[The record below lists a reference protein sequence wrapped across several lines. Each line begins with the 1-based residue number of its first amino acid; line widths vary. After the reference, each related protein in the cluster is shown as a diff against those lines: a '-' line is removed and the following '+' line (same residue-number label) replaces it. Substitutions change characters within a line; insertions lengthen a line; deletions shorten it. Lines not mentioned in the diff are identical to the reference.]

1 VKEHPLATAT
11 KQQNGSSIA
20 TQQIDPLVL
29 KGEGL
34 GEIQKFGTVLDA
46 RIALDEK
53 VRIDNSAALNGVL
66 ANTMILQSLYK
77 KYHWLMRGITFYQLH
92 LLLDK
97 HSTEQLELIDALAER
112 VQKLGGVSVGDHR
125 HAAELTDIPRPP
137 NGVQSVPAMLEALLQ
152 AHELT
157 ITRIRE
163 AVDHANENGDEGT
176 SDVLVSEVLRTNETQ
191 VWFVSE
197 HLVLTPVVEA

>member
-34 GEIQKFGTVLDA
+34 GEIQKFGTVHDA

-112 VQKLGGVSVGDHR
+112 VQKLGASRSAITV
-125 HAAELTDIPRPP
+125 TPP
-137 NGVQSVPAMLEALLQ
+137 NSPTFRARPTACRAFQRCSKHYFRRTSSPSRAFVRPSTMR
-152 AHELT
+152 
-157 ITRIRE
+157 TRT
-163 AVDHANENGDEGT
+163 GT
-176 SDVLVSEVLRTNETQ
+176 RAPRT
-191 VWFVSE
+191 SS
-197 HLVLTPVVEA
+197 